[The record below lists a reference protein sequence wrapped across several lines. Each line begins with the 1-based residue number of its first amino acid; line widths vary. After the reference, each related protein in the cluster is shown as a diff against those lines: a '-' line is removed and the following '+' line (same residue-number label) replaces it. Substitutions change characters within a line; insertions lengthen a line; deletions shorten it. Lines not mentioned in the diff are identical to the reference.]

1 MRTVDILF
9 VIILGIALGS
19 ILGKVWAS
27 TPAELMPMQLMFV
40 CMIWALL
47 RGVFALL
54 GAVRSAIDWKRLLSP
69 AFWRS
74 GHRSLLK
81 HGAAEHAARRPTRR
95 RPAPQPEAPIH
106 DMARHETRAM
116 RPGLVSLSAAPTSPT
131 VAAIIPSPL

>member
-27 TPAELMPMQLMFV
+27 TPAELLPMQLMFV
-40 CMIWALL
+40 CIVWAAL

-54 GAVRSAIDWKRLLSP
+54 GAARDAVAWQRLLSP

-74 GHRSLLK
+74 GRGGILK
-81 HGAAEHAARRPTRR
+81 RGAAE
-95 RPAPQPEAPIH
+95 Q
-106 DMARHETRAM
+106 AM
-116 RPGLVSLSAAPTSPT
+116 RRAPRHRPPPHPEPPRSQAPKYETWLGELVRRADEADRRNHP
-131 VAAIIPSPL
+131 